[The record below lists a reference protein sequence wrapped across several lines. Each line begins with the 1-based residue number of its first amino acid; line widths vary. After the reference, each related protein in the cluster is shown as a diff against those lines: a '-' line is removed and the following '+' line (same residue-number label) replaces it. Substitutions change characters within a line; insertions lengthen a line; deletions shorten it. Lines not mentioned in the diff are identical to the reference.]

1 MRRSRPTP
9 ALKPQLRDVAI
20 AVAAAGCAIAVA
32 ACGSSAKSGSTT
44 ANSSSPQ
51 FALAKCM
58 RSHGV
63 PNFPDPTSGPGGQGF
78 SILKSV
84 GSSSVT
90 INGIAFSGPA
100 FQAAQKACRSV
111 GTLGAPA
118 PLSEAQK
125 EAFNRKGTLHPDPR
139 RTELPRPVLRS
150 GRVRG
155 RYQPT
160 DRVQPPRTSVCPRRE
175 GVRERRSQHPRR
187 RLRRPRARVHS
198 ERSLPE

>member
-1 MRRSRPTP
+1 MRRFRPR
-9 ALKPQLRDVAI
+9 ASLKPQLRGVAI
-20 AVAAAGCAIAVA
+20 AVAAVGCAIAVA
-32 ACGSSAKSGSTT
+32 ACGSSGNSGSTT

-63 PNFPDPTSGPGGQGF
+63 PGFPDPTSGPGGQGF
-78 SILKSV
+78 SILKSA

-90 INGIAFSGPA
+90 IYRIAFSGPA

-125 EAFNRKGTLHPDPR
+125 EAFIAKAHCIRTHGVPNFPDPFLDPR
-139 RTELPRPVLRS
+139 GYGVGINLPAGFNPQEPAFVHAAK
-150 GRVRG
+150 VCE
-155 RYQPT
+155 
-160 DRVQPPRTSVCPRRE
+160 SVGANIP
-175 GVRERRSQHPRR
+175 GVG
-187 RLRRPRARVHS
+187 
-198 ERSLPE
+198 